1 MKKMI
6 RKPPHKN
13 MEHPPGQIVNPVKT
27 LGDYI
32 QRTEQQ
38 IRREHQEN
46 MTDYERGYVD
56 GWYDAHV
63 KIKGI

>member
-1 MKKMI
+1 MA
-6 RKPPHKN
+6 HKN
-13 MEHPPGQIVNPVKT
+13 TVNPPGQIVTPVET

-32 QRTEQQ
+32 QRTEQA
-38 IRREHQEN
+38 IRRERQEN